1 MFQDI
6 LRTGSRTLSLVGW
19 ERGAAGGGY
28 ALELVPMPWEATGSW
43 RGPFLPLRTGLEFVV
58 LYDGE
63 RGGGKG
69 RRW

>member
-1 MFQDI
+1 MFQDV
-6 LRTGSRTLSLVGW
+6 LRTGGRTLSLVGW

-28 ALELVPMPWEATGSW
+28 ALELVPMPREATGSW

-58 LYDGE
+58 LMVSG
-63 RGGGKG
+63 RGKG